1 MKIILLKDIKN
12 LGSFSSKIT
21 IKSGFGRNYLLKKN
35 KAIRATP
42 QNKFFF
48 LQEEQKIKIDYI
60 KNKNNAIKDLEYLN
74 KKKIFYYL
82 INSNKEGKLY
92 GAISKKDIIK
102 SLITKLTTKKIELYI
117 PKKIKYTGTVNI
129 NICLYPNLNTNI
141 KLIVGK
147 NQKEVKHIHKS
158 ITE

>member
-48 LQEEQKIKIDYI
+48 
-60 KNKNNAIKDLEYLN
+60 
-74 KKKIFYYL
+74 F
-82 INSNKEGKLY
+82 
-92 GAISKKDIIK
+92 
-102 SLITKLTTKKIELYI
+102 
-117 PKKIKYTGTVNI
+117 TGR
-129 NICLYPNLNTNI
+129 
-141 KLIVGK
+141 
-147 NQKEVKHIHKS
+147 
-158 ITE
+158 TEN